1 MDRATAEK
9 LMEIYDRVGTTLCE
23 AESVIV
29 AEPDHDAR
37 KKLLLAL
44 GEQMGNLWVSLQAP
58 IVKEY
63 PDLDPDRD
71 LPKRGVV

>member
-9 LMEIYDRVGTTLCE
+9 LMEIYERVGTTLCE

-37 KKLLLAL
+37 EKLLLAL
-44 GEQMGNLWVSLQAP
+44 GGQMADLWVSLQAP

-63 PDLDPDRD
+63 PDLDPDKDR
-71 LPKRGVV
+71 PKQGVV

>member
-1 MDRATAEK
+1 MNRATAEK

-29 AEPDHDAR
+29 AETDHDAR

-44 GEQMGNLWVSLQAP
+44 GGQMGNLWVSLQAP
-58 IVKEY
+58 IVMEY
-63 PDLDPDRD
+63 PDLDPDKDR
-71 LPKRGVV
+71 PKRGVV